1 MAKTL
6 RIEELEKEV
15 ESIKKKKYDERE
27 LRKVTESSHLKVKDE
42 LASVHE
48 AKIKKPPRLR
58 KKRRTLRLGIAIVSM
73 ALAAIPNF

>member
-1 MAKTL
+1 MKAL

-15 ESIKKKKYDERE
+15 ESLKKKKYDEKKLRE
-27 LRKVTESSHLKVKDE
+27 AAETSHLKVKDE

-58 KKRRTLRLGIAIVSM
+58 KKRRTLRLGIATVSM